1 MCKFYIKEKLHCL
14 SDKFENIQ
22 EDFSTKKE
30 RKKIMHKNYYRLKDD
45 HPGTL
50 QGMQYTTSE

>member
-50 QGMQYTTSE
+50 QGM